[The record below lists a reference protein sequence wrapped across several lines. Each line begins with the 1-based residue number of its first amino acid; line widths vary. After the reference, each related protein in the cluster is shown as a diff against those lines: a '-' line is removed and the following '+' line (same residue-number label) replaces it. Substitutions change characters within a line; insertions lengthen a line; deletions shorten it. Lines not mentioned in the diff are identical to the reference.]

1 MTSSVPVRANLR
13 QLLFWKLAHFCFNYQ
28 MTSAALT
35 DHPRPSVA
43 VDAAVLT
50 APPGGPLSIVLI
62 EDVHGR
68 RLPGT
73 FVHER
78 ERLDDAVR
86 RGLLTKTGI
95 EGVGLRQLHVFD
107 APDRDDR
114 GWVMSVAYLAVA
126 SWESTRAAGLA
137 VPVAERG
144 RLAFD
149 HDAIV
154 ERALLTIREEYRGQP
169 DPYSLIAEPFTMRQL
184 HDLHERVAGEALM
197 RDSFRRAMLP
207 FLRETG
213 ELESGAVGKPA
224 KRFVRAR

>member
-1 MTSSVPVRANLR
+1 MTP
-13 QLLFWKLAHFCFNYQ
+13 KLAHFCFNYQ
-28 MTSAALT
+28 MATAELT

-50 APPGGPLSIVLI
+50 VPPGGPLSIVLI
-62 EDVHGR
+62 EDGYGR

-86 RGLLTKTGI
+86 RGLRTKTGI
-95 EGVGLRQLHVFD
+95 EGVELRQLHVFD
-107 APDRDDR
+107 APERDDR

-126 SWESTRAAGLA
+126 RWEATQASGLA
-137 VPVAERG
+137 VPVAEKG
-144 RLAFD
+144 PLAFD
-149 HDAIV
+149 HDEIV
-154 ERALLTIREEYRGQP
+154 ARALLTISEEYRNRP
-169 DPYSLIAEPFTMRQL
+169 DPYRLVAEPFTMRQL
-184 HDLHERVAGEALM
+184 HDLHEQVAGEPLM

-213 ELESGAVGKPA
+213 ELASGAVGKPA
-224 KRFVRAR
+224 RRFVRA